1 MVEKHLI
8 IGSGIAALSAL
19 RKIRE
24 INRTDEICLVT
35 MENHPPYSLAA
46 LPYLISKRIDKAG
59 LYLAGKSYIDKMQC
73 SLKMGKK
80 VIRIVPDA
88 KEVVYQ
94 DHSRDNFNNLLIASG
109 AEPIIPNIIGLKEV
123 PFTGFHTLG
132 DCERLQKL
140 LADKKE
146 VAIYG
151 GGLVSLEI
159 AASLLEAGYR
169 VTIIVRSYI
178 FRRYLDKKA
187 SEAVERIFRDHGCQI
202 YSGSEIVEMRKNKNK
217 VEIQLA
223 KDGVIFADF
232 FIVTTGVKS
241 RTTFLEDSGIEV
253 NQGIVVDRRMR
264 TNFLNIYAA
273 GDAAEAPD
281 FFYRR
286 PGVSA
291 IAPSA
296 IQQGRIAGANMAG
309 ETMEDKGWV
318 PMNVAK
324 FFGHSICSLGLPPD
338 ESSQVLRNE
347 PGTNLHY
354 KELIFRDNKLIGARF
369 LDIDIDPGVFR
380 YLIEQ
385 EVDLEHYKEL
395 LFEKPKAMSR
405 WLMLEC
411 EKR

>member
-1 MVEKHLI
+1 MAGKHLI
-8 IGSGIAALSAL
+8 IGSGLAALSAL

-24 INRTDEICLVT
+24 INRTDEIRLVT

-59 LYLAGKSYIDKMQC
+59 LCLADKSYLDKMEC
-73 SLKMGKK
+73 SLEMGKR

-88 KEVVYQ
+88 KEVIYQ
-94 DHSRDNFNNLLIASG
+94 DHSRENFDNLLIASG
-109 AEPIIPNIIGLKEV
+109 AEPITPNIGGLKKV
-123 PFTGFHTLG
+123 PFANLHTMD
-132 DCERLQKL
+132 DCDRLQKL
-140 LADKKE
+140 LVGKKE

-151 GGLVSLEI
+151 GGMISLEI
-159 AASLLEAGYR
+159 AAALLEAGYR
-169 VTIIVRSYI
+169 VNIIVRSYI
-178 FRRYLDKKA
+178 LRRYLDQKT
-187 SEAVERIFRDHGCQI
+187 SESVERLFRDHGCQI
-202 YSGSEIVEMRKNKNK
+202 SSGSEIAEVRKNKNK
-217 VEIQLA
+217 VEIHLA
-223 KDGVIFADF
+223 KGGVIFTALL
-232 FIVTTGVKS
+232 IMTTGVKS
-241 RTTFLEDSGIEV
+241 RTAFLENSGIEV

-264 TNFLNIYAA
+264 TNVLNIYAA
-273 GDAAEAPD
+273 GDVAEAPD
-281 FFYRR
+281 FFYRQ

-309 ETMEDKGWV
+309 EVMEDRGWV

-324 FFGHSICSLGLPPD
+324 FFGHSVSSLGLPPD
-338 ESSQVLRNE
+338 GSSQVLRNE
-347 PGTNLHY
+347 PGSNHHY

-369 LDIDIDPGVFR
+369 LDVDIDPGVFR

-385 EVDLEHYKEL
+385 EVDVEHYKEM

-405 WLMLEC
+405 WLMLEY

>member
-1 MVEKHLI
+1 MAEKHLI

-24 INRTDEICLVT
+24 TNRTDEICLVT

-46 LPYLISKRIDKAG
+46 LPYLISKKIDKAG
-59 LYLAGKSYIDKMQC
+59 LFLAGKSYLDKMEC

-80 VIRIVPDA
+80 VIRIVPDE
-88 KEVVYQ
+88 KRVVYQ
-94 DHSRDNFNNLLIASG
+94 DHSRDHFDNLLIASG
-109 AEPIIPNIIGLKEV
+109 AEPMIPNIRGLKEV
-123 PFTGFHTLG
+123 PFTGFHTLD

-159 AASLLEAGYR
+159 AAALLEAGYR
-169 VTIIVRSYI
+169 VNIIVRSYI
-178 FRRYLDKKA
+178 FRRYLDKKT
-187 SEAVERIFRDHGCQI
+187 SESVERIFCDHGCQI
-202 YSGSEIVEMRKNKNK
+202 YSGSEIAEVRKNKDK

-223 KDGVIFADF
+223 KGGVIFADLL
-232 FIVTTGVKS
+232 IVTTGVKS
-241 RTTFLEDSGIEV
+241 RTTFLEDSGILV

-264 TNFLNIYAA
+264 TNVSNIYAA
-273 GDAAEAPD
+273 GDVAEAPD
-281 FFYRR
+281 FFYRQ

-309 ETMEDKGWV
+309 EAMEDKGWV

-324 FFGHSICSLGLPPD
+324 FFGHSICSIGLPPD
-338 ESSQVLRNE
+338 ESSQVLRSE
-347 PGTNLHY
+347 KSNLHY
-354 KELIFRDNKLIGARF
+354 KELIFRDHKLIGARF

-380 YLIEQ
+380 YLIEK
-385 EVDLEHYKEL
+385 EVDVEPFKEL

-411 EKR
+411 EKG

>member
-1 MVEKHLI
+1 MAEKHLI

-46 LPYLISKRIDKAG
+46 LPYLISKRIDKAC
-59 LYLAGKSYIDKMQC
+59 LFLAGKSYIDKMKC

-94 DHSRDNFNNLLIASG
+94 DHSRDRFDHLLIASG
-109 AEPIIPNIIGLKEV
+109 AEPVIPNIIGLKKV
-123 PFTGFHTLG
+123 PFTGFHTLD

-159 AASLLEAGYR
+159 AASLSEAGYR

-187 SEAVERIFRDHGCQI
+187 SEAVERIFHDHGCQI
-202 YSGSEIVEMRKNKNK
+202 YSGSEIAEMKKNKNK

-223 KDGVIFADF
+223 KGRVIPADL
-232 FIVTTGVKS
+232 FILTTGVKS
-241 RTTFLEDSGIEV
+241 RISFLGDSGIEV

-264 TNFLNIYAA
+264 TNVLNIYAA
-273 GDAAEAPD
+273 GDVAEAPD
-281 FFYRR
+281 FFYRQ

-296 IQQGRIAGANMAG
+296 IQQGRIAGTNMAG
-309 ETMEDKGWV
+309 EAVEDKGWV

-324 FFGHSICSLGLPPD
+324 LFGHSVCSLGLAPD
-338 ESSQVLRNE
+338 ESNQVLRNE
-347 PGTNLHY
+347 PDKEQCY
-354 KELIFRDNKLIGARF
+354 KELIFRDHKLIGARF

-385 EVDLEHYKEL
+385 EVDVEPFKEL
-395 LFEKPKAMSR
+395 LLEKPKAMSR
-405 WLMLEC
+405 WLMLGC
-411 EKR
+411 EKQ

>member
-1 MVEKHLI
+1 MAEKHLI

-24 INRTDEICLVT
+24 INGTDEICLVT
-35 MENHPPYSLAA
+35 MENHAPYSLAA

-59 LYLAGKSYIDKMQC
+59 LFIAGKGYIDKMKC

-94 DHSRDNFNNLLIASG
+94 DHSHDHFDHLLIASG
-109 AEPIIPNIIGLKEV
+109 AEPTIPNIIGLKEV
-123 PFTGFHTLG
+123 PFTGFHTLD

-159 AASLLEAGYR
+159 AASLLEAGYG
-169 VTIIVRSYI
+169 VTIIVRSHI
-178 FRRYLDKKA
+178 FRRYFDKKA
-187 SEAVERIFRDHGCQI
+187 SEAIGNIFRSHGCQI
-202 YSGSEIVEMRKNKNK
+202 YSGSEIAEVMKNKNRI
-217 VEIQLA
+217 EIPLA
-223 KDGVIFADF
+223 KGGTLFADLL
-232 FIVTTGVKS
+232 IVTTGVKS

-264 TNFLNIYAA
+264 TNVSNIYAA
-273 GDAAEAPD
+273 GDVAEAQD
-281 FFYRR
+281 FFFGR

-309 ETMEDKGWV
+309 EAVEDRGWV

-338 ESSQVLRNE
+338 ESSQVLRND
-347 PGTNLHY
+347 GTNSHY
-354 KELIFRDNKLIGARF
+354 KELIFRGQKLVGARF

-385 EVDLEHYKEL
+385 EVDLGGYKEL

-411 EKR
+411 EKG

>member
-1 MVEKHLI
+1 
-8 IGSGIAALSAL
+8 
-19 RKIRE
+19 
-24 INRTDEICLVT
+24 
-35 MENHPPYSLAA
+35 
-46 LPYLISKRIDKAG
+46 
-59 LYLAGKSYIDKMQC
+59 
-73 SLKMGKK
+73 MGKK
-80 VIRIVPDA
+80 VMRIVPDA

-94 DHSRDNFNNLLIASG
+94 DHSRDHFDRLLIASG
-109 AEPIIPNIIGLKEV
+109 AEPMIPNIIGLKEV

-140 LADKKE
+140 LAEKKE

-159 AASLLEAGYR
+159 AAALLEAGFR

-202 YSGSEIVEMRKNKNK
+202 YSGSEIAEVRKNKNK
-217 VEIQLA
+217 AEIQLA
-223 KDGVIFADF
+223 KDGVIFADL

-253 NQGIVVDRRMR
+253 NQGIIVDRRMR
-264 TNFLNIYAA
+264 TNILNIYAA
-273 GDAAEAPD
+273 GDVAEAPD
-281 FFYRR
+281 FFYHQ
-286 PGVSA
+286 PGVGA

-309 ETMEDKGWV
+309 EAMEDKGWV

-324 FFGHSICSLGLPPD
+324 FFGHSVCSLGLPPD

-347 PGTNLHY
+347 PDKDQCY
-354 KELIFRDNKLIGARF
+354 KELIFRGNKLIGVRF
-369 LDIDIDPGVFR
+369 LDTDIDPGVFR

-385 EVDLEHYKEL
+385 EVDVEHYKEL
-395 LFEKPKAMSR
+395 LFEEPKAMSR

>member
-1 MVEKHLI
+1 MAKKHLI
-8 IGSGIAALSAL
+8 IGSGIAALTAL
-19 RKIRE
+19 RRIRE
-24 INRTDEICLVT
+24 INKTDEIHLVT

-46 LPYLISKRIDKAG
+46 LPYLISKKIDKAG
-59 LYLAGKSYIDKMQC
+59 LCLANKSYLDKMQC

-80 VIRIVPDA
+80 VTRIVPDA
-88 KEVVYQ
+88 KEVIYQ
-94 DHSRDNFNNLLIASG
+94 DHGHDYFDNLLIASG
-109 AEPIIPNIIGLKEV
+109 AEPMTPHIIGLKEV

-132 DCERLQKL
+132 DYERLQKL
-140 LADKKE
+140 LADKRE

-159 AASLLEAGYR
+159 AAALLEAGYK
-169 VTIIVRSYI
+169 VNVIVRSHI

-202 YSGSEIVEMRKNKNK
+202 YSGSEIAEVRRNKNK
-217 VEIQLA
+217 VEIQLVEG
-223 KDGVIFADF
+223 GVIFADLL
-232 FIVTTGVKS
+232 IVTTGVRS
-241 RTTFLEDSGIEV
+241 RTAFLEDSGIEV

-264 TNFLNIYAA
+264 TNVSNVYAA
-273 GDAAEAPD
+273 GDVAEAPD
-281 FFYRR
+281 FFYRQ

-296 IQQGRIAGANMAG
+296 IQQGRTAGANMAG
-309 ETMEDKGWV
+309 EAMEDKGWV

-324 FFGHSICSLGLPPD
+324 FFGHTVCSIGLPPD

-347 PGTNLHY
+347 PGSNLYY
-354 KELIFRDNKLIGARF
+354 KELIIRANKLVGARF

-385 EVDLEHYKEL
+385 EVDVEDYKEL
-395 LFEKPKAMSR
+395 LFEKPKVMSR